1 MVTIPAIR
9 AKAQQRTCMPKEPCE
24 KGSPYENRKSGG
36 KTRYREEILCLNAKP
51 WVPFSPL
58 PLFPLFCAPQ
68 GSDSSPSSLPPRLL
82 RVCACWRDW
91 THARL
96 HLTFP
101 ILDILHHPHQGAF
114 WRKKSFD
121 PNVTLICWK
130 FEFACYLILWSHSQR
145 FQVPRQ
151 LLVPLLLKD
160 HLFRWNNS
168 VPNLAAMWCWDL

>member
-114 WRKKSFD
+114 WRKRKKFWPKCDFNMSEIWIRLLFDFVKSQ
-121 PNVTLICWK
+121 PTV
-130 FEFACYLILWSHSQR
+130 SGSQTAFSSTYAER
-145 FQVPRQ
+145 SFV
-151 LLVPLLLKD
+151 
-160 HLFRWNNS
+160 
-168 VPNLAAMWCWDL
+168 